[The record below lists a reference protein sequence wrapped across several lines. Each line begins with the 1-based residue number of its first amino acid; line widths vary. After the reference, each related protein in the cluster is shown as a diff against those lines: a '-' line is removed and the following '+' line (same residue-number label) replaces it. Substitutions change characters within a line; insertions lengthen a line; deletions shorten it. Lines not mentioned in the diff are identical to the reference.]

1 MMGVPVGNARCPCG
15 SGKKFRHCCANRG
28 AANAAGPHLKGKKAL
43 WMLPILAGAL
53 PWLLIALLAK
63 PQIPNDPAPGESAP
77 SDTSPARVVPTSVT
91 ASELE
96 GIIDFS
102 GVDDSQSQDV
112 EKALKA
118 FNMDACTCGC
128 SYTMARCLL
137 ADKHCPLHG
146 ELIARIQDA
155 VDRIPKVGNGK
166 AHSSEKER

>member
-1 MMGVPVGNARCPCG
+1 MMGIPAKNARCPCG

-28 AANAAGPHLKGKKAL
+28 AANAAGSRLKGKRAI
-43 WMLPILAGAL
+43 WMLPILAGVL
-53 PWLLIALLAK
+53 PWFLIALLAK
-63 PQIPNDPAPGESAP
+63 PRRPIDSAPGANAP
-77 SDTSPARVVPTSVT
+77 SDTSPARVVPTNVT

-102 GVDDSQSQDV
+102 RVHDSQTQ
-112 EKALKA
+112 EIEELLQA
-118 FNMDACTCGC
+118 FNTEACICGC

-155 VDRIPKVGNGK
+155 VDRIPKVSNGK
-166 AHSSEKER
+166 AHSPEKER